1 VARYLLA
8 VRGADAQPFVMP
20 THRRKPVATSRR
32 SLISTTISLHRSAE
46 ASSRSAETLDAR
58 SEDFAPEVEEARG
71 QKETCSE
78 LWIPWQGSFLGQMR
92 VA

>member
-1 VARYLLA
+1 MARYLLA
-8 VRGADAQPFVMP
+8 VRCADAQPFVMP

-32 SLISTTISLHRSAE
+32 FLISTTISLHRSAE

-58 SEDFAPEVEEARG
+58 SETFAPEVEEARG

-78 LWIPWQGSFLGQMR
+78 AR
-92 VA
+92 A